1 MRVPMGAIDR
11 ESFVSTSIENMIA
24 LIQECRTRNNDLG
37 RTFSAGSISDIC
49 NHIGLPFLIDSL
61 TKAGRHQHDAYAR
74 DKALA
79 QLRSFGSG
87 SGEFYFA
94 EAMKPSIVNIVSHK
108 SARVRWIHELIQE
121 GETKTEAITRV
132 LKLWDVPE
140 NSPQLD
146 KHTITV
152 EYERWL
158 QQQGNPPTI
167 QSS

>member
-1 MRVPMGAIDR
+1 MGAINR
-11 ESFVSTSIENMIA
+11 EPFVSTSIENMVA
-24 LIQECRTRNNDLG
+24 LIKDCRMRNNDLG

-49 NHIGLPFLIDSL
+49 NHIGLPFLIAPL
-61 TKAGRHQHDAYAR
+61 TKSGRAQNDAYTR
-74 DKALA
+74 EKALE

-108 SARVRWIHELIQE
+108 SARARWIHELIQE
-121 GETKTEAITRV
+121 GDTKTEAITRV

-146 KHTITV
+146 KYTIKV
-152 EYERWL
+152 EYEQWP
-158 QQQGNPPTI
+158 QQQDNSPTI
-167 QSS
+167 RIPEKNN